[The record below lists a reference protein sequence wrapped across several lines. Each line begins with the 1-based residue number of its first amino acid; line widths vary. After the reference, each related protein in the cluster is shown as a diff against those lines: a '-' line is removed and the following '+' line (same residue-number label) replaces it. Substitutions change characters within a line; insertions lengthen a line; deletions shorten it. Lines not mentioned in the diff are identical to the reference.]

1 MTNNNNL
8 SKRLTLV
15 EDQDAESLFD
25 QLKTHLLLNLS
36 RCQRKL
42 SDWDGAVESATQ
54 VIEEVPPS
62 DGSHLTALQ
71 ARAKAYKESGQLD
84 LACRDL
90 TAALQLS
97 PNNRDLHRMILKV
110 NEEMKMD
117 NVENLPIGDEA
128 EAKFLDDSETDESSV
143 VVTCTQA
150 VK

>member
-1 MTNNNNL
+1 MTANTLYKRNKFQEAAHRYTYALRRIPVTNNNNL

-84 LACRDL
+84 LGLQGLDCSL
-90 TAALQLS
+90 TAQSQQSRFAS
-97 PNNRDLHRMILKV
+97 HDLK
-110 NEEMKMD
+110 
-117 NVENLPIGDEA
+117 G
-128 EAKFLDDSETDESSV
+128 
-143 VVTCTQA
+143 Q
-150 VK
+150 